1 MAPALNSQQKE
12 NDMKRTLTTLTA
24 GIAVL
29 AFSGAATSGHG
40 FMGKAK
46 VINTEPLYET
56 VEITRPV
63 TECWTERVTHNSYNH
78 GKYIA
83 PIAGGIVGGV
93 VGNQF
98 GGGHGKTALTVAGTL
113 LGASIGHEYNR
124 SHYRPRST
132 VEHVR
137 RCETVDR
144 YEQEQQL
151 VGYRVKYRYE
161 GQIYYTETSEH
172 PGKFIPVRVRVT
184 PANGI

>member
-1 MAPALNSQQKE
+1 
-12 NDMKRTLTTLTA
+12 MKRTLTTLTA